1 MKETSK
7 RQDTDGVT
15 IHCNAPTI
23 CPLLSADVVVSTL
36 VPTAVAA
43 VAEGDLHILGA
54 SVHL

>member
-1 MKETSK
+1 MEETSK

-23 CPLLSADVVVSTL
+23 CPLLSADVVSTL